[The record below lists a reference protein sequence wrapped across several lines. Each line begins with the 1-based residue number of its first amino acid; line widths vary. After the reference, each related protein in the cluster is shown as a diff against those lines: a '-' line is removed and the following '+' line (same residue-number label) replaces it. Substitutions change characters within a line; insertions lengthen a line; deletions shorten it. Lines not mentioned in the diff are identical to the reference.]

1 MQIKIPFYKA
11 LILIVNQKYC
21 PVKGAGQ
28 IKRQKHRVNDAA
40 PPERNTELVKKGCKI
55 VRSRDRP
62 CLSLV

>member
-28 IKRQKHRVNDAA
+28 RKQ
-40 PPERNTELVKKGCKI
+40 
-55 VRSRDRP
+55 
-62 CLSLV
+62 